1 MKQRKNSS
9 STYRKEKKVN
19 IMAEYKIYFKDSNIK
34 ILSSDN
40 ILSIINY
47 LLFEL
52 NYNSNDIIKIEK
64 LR

>member
-1 MKQRKNSS
+1 
-9 STYRKEKKVN
+9 
-19 IMAEYKIYFKDSNIK
+19 MAKYKIYFKDSNIK

-52 NYNSNDIIKIEK
+52 NYNSNDIIKIE
-64 LR
+64 LIEEY

>member
-1 MKQRKNSS
+1 MNKMRD
-9 STYRKEKKVN
+9 YR
-19 IMAEYKIYFKDSNIK
+19 IYFRDSNIK

-52 NYNSNDIIKIEK
+52 NYKSDDIIKIE
-64 LR
+64 LIEN